1 MSEMIER
8 VARAIHDASHSINA
22 TVLLEY
28 DWVMDM
34 RLAQARAAIEAQVEW
49 LREFGNHPP
58 APNCPR
64 CNAADQITAALGE
77 GE

>member
-1 MSEMIER
+1 MSEMVER
-8 VARAIHDASHSINA
+8 VARAIYAVAEKFPDYA
-22 TVLLEY
+22 
-28 DWVMDM
+28 
-34 RLAQARAAIEAQVEW
+34 LAQMNGHLADEFARAAIEAQVEW

-64 CNAADQITAALGE
+64 CNVADQITAALGE